1 MKVTFRCLLELEGVV
16 PEPRLARA
24 ALPNWFLEA
33 ADSAADDRTGDEV
46 ATFKQCPPFA
56 DAMGC
61 GFHLPLACDVR
72 VVDGRVSWSWKGFP
86 PVSSQRVPRSPMS
99 FQPAA
104 AATGSPFPAGSMVL
118 VRFMSF
124 WTISLPADYSLLV
137 THPFNRD
144 DLPYRTLTGLV
155 TGDTC
160 GDTYLHIPAMWT
172 DRDYSG
178 LLAQGTPVAQC
189 IPVPTAV
196 ADIVC
201 DVVAEEPAGE
211 LDASLHEALTAD
223 SAEWHLPRFT

>member
-1 MKVTFRCLLELEGVV
+1 MKVTFRCLPELEGVV
-16 PEPRLARA
+16 PEPRSARA
-24 ALPNWFLEA
+24 VLPDWFLEA
-33 ADSAADDRTGDEV
+33 AESAADDLTGDTV

-61 GFHLPLACDVR
+61 GFQMPLACDVR
-72 VVDGRVSWSWKGFP
+72 VVDGRVSWSWKDFP
-86 PVSSQRVPRSPMS
+86 PVSSQRSPRSPMS

-104 AATGSPFPAGSMVL
+104 AATGSPFATDSTVL

-124 WTISLPADYSLLV
+124 WTITLPTDFSLLV

-155 TGDTC
+155 DGKTC
-160 GDTYLHIPAMWT
+160 GDTYLHIPAIWT
-172 DRDYSG
+172 DRKYSG
-178 LLAQGTPVAQC
+178 LLTQGTPVAQC

-201 DVVAEEPAGE
+201 DVVAEDPASD
-211 LDASLHEALTAD
+211 LDASLHDALTID
-223 SAEWHLPRFT
+223 SADWNLPRLR